1 MADQPKEEAFPT
13 VEAALAFIGKRI
25 GTIEKTGQNT
35 HFRYRFVEHAEV
47 VARSAPLL
55 HTAGIIVNPVV
66 RTVETRDL
74 EKGVAVTVIMAVQF
88 RRSPTDMVEAVV
100 AGEGMDTQDKAVSKA
115 ITQALKRAY
124 MTVLGLAVNEGLD
137 DRADFNRS
145 ARRP

>member
-1 MADQPKEEAFPT
+1 MAEETFPT
-13 VEAALAFIGKRI
+13 VEGALAFIGQRI
-25 GTIEKTGQNT
+25 GTIEKTGQNQ

-47 VARSAPLL
+47 VSRSAPLL
-55 HTAGIIVNPVV
+55 HKAGIVVNPIVKS
-66 RTVETRDL
+66 VETRELD
-74 EKGVAVTVIMAVQF
+74 KGLACVVIMAVQF

-137 DRADFNRS
+137 DRASFDR
-145 ARRP
+145 APPRRP

>member
-1 MADQPKEEAFPT
+1 MADEPVHANI
-13 VEAALAFIGKRI
+13 EAALAFIGRRI
-25 GTIEKTGQNT
+25 GAIEKTGQNQ

-55 HTAGIIVNPVV
+55 HAAGIVVIPIV
-66 RTVETRDL
+66 RSVETRDL
-74 EKGVAVTVIMAVQF
+74 DKGVACIVTMAVQF
-88 RRSPTDMVEAVV
+88 RRSKDDLVEAVV

-137 DRADFNRS
+137 DRADFNRTP